1 MKIDFLSVDL
11 ARWDQASPS
20 SSSSS
25 ADLLVVGF
33 YSDVRPLR
41 GAAGLLDWRFDGRL
55 SALIVA
61 GSLSGALDEQLLML
75 TQKRLPW
82 RLALV
87 AGLGP
92 VAALDETRFV
102 RVVNRTLSTMR
113 GLGLARLAIALP
125 GRDADRIPARLAL
138 QLFLKEAEETLP
150 GIVAELTLIETAAG
164 QKELGEVVRRRG
176 PAPRSRDARAR
187 GAV

>member
-1 MKIDFLSVDL
+1 VKIDFLPVDL
-11 ARWDQASPS
+11 TRWDQAPPG
-20 SSSSS
+20 
-25 ADLLVVGF
+25 DLLAVGL

-61 GSLSGALDEQLLML
+61 GNLSGALDEQLLMP
-75 TQKRLPW
+75 TRQRLPW
-82 RLALV
+82 RLALAV
-87 AGLGP
+87 GLGP
-92 VAALDETRFV
+92 VAAMDEARFT
-102 RVVNRTLSTMR
+102 RVVNRTLATMR
-113 GLGLARLAIALP
+113 GLSLSRLAMALP
-125 GRDADRIPARLAL
+125 GRDAERIPARLGL

-150 GIVAELTLIETAAG
+150 GIVAELTLIESVSG

-176 PAPRSRDARAR
+176 SVPRSRDARAR